1 MKIRKL
7 PACIVLLG
15 SLVSCSGNND
25 GSRNSQLSFSQKIKL
40 KQYKVQGELLYAQHC
55 GNCHQSDGSGLGKL
69 IPPLT
74 SIASLQDNRNKT
86 MCIIKYG
93 MEGPL
98 VVEGT
103 QYDGK
108 MPANLQLTNLE
119 IAEILTFVGNSWDNS
134 IGIVLSSEV
143 EESLTNCR

>member
-15 SLVSCSGNND
+15 SLISCGKTKD
-25 GSRNSQLSFSQKIKL
+25 GSKDLELSFSQKIKL

-55 GNCHQSDGSGLGKL
+55 GNCHQPDGSGLGKL

-74 SIASLQDNRNKT
+74 SIASGQDNRNKT
-86 MCIIKYG
+86 ICTIKYG

-103 QYDGK
+103 QYDGE

-119 IAEILTFVGNSWDNS
+119 IAEILTFVGNSWENS
-134 IGIVLSSEV
+134 IGIVRSSEV
-143 EESLTNCR
+143 EQSLANCQ